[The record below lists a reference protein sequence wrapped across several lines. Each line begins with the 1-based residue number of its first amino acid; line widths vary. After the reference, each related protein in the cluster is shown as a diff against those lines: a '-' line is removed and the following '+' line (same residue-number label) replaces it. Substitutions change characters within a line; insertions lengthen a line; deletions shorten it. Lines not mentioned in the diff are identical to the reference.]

1 MKKIRAVVIG
11 YGDRGATYARYAKS
25 NPEALEI
32 SAVADP
38 IQNRRDFAR
47 EQFPLSENQV
57 YNSWEKLAEQ
67 PKLADFAIIAT
78 QDHQHLEPALAMID
92 KGYHLLLEKPTLF
105 AQRQV
110 PRLHRGL
117 LRQPDPHPVSARAS
131 AHRHQGHNH

>member
-57 YNSWEKLAEQ
+57 YDSWEKLAEQ

-92 KGYHLLLEKPTLF
+92 KGNHLLLEKPMATTPEECKKITEAAEKKACKSLF
-105 AQRQV
+105 ATFY
-110 PRLHRGL
+110 GL
-117 LRQPDPHPVSARAS
+117 LNS
-131 AHRHQGHNH
+131 G